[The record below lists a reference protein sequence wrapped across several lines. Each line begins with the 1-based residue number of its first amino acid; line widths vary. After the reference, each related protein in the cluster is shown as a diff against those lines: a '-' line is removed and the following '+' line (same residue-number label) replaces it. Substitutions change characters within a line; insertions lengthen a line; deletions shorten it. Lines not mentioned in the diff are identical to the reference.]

1 MTSEILQIHRM
12 LKSQKKVIKYL
23 RSLSPE
29 ELKAALRAEIE
40 PEKWSEFAEQ
50 ARVVSLRLEELASA
64 VELAAKR

>member
-12 LKSQKKVIKYL
+12 LKSQKNVIKYL

-29 ELKAALRAEIE
+29 ELKAALRAEIK
-40 PEKWSEFAEQ
+40 PDKWPEFAEQ

-64 VELAAKR
+64 VELAATR